1 MSEKIDYEAEKAYI
15 DEKAFDDV
23 HNLSEE
29 PEPENSKIEAVRL
42 AVPVTD
48 DPSLPVVTFRF
59 WVLSFIF
66 SVIGSVIW
74 QYYYFRSTTGTFSN
88 YFVIL
93 VTYPLGKFMAR
104 VLPTR
109 SVTIFG
115 YSMSLNPGP
124 FNIKEHALIGITV
137 NTAAGS
143 AYAIDILAAT
153 DLFLHYRV
161 APLGSILLIITT
173 QCLGYGMAGSM
184 RKYLVYP
191 ANMIWWGNLVQVVF
205 YNALNNTDEFK
216 TKRMVR
222 GWSYMT
228 FFWVVAGICFVY
240 EFIPQLLAPMFVY
253 FDWLCW
259 INPFNRTFW
268 ALFSSYSGAGIL
280 SLAFDWTTIGG
291 GTLYYPFYSQMNYYL
306 GIVAYYW
313 ILFPILWMAN
323 TLKIRDYSTPFTS
336 HLYYLNGTRFD
347 VVPLLNPD
355 YSLNETLYEEEGPA
369 VMTPMYAIAFM
380 TGFIGL
386 AGCVTH
392 IICFHGKEILDTWKA
407 SLNETEEDVHNKL
420 MKVYPEVPQLWYGA
434 FYIFM
439 FALSIFV
446 IEVYHLE
453 LPWWGLL
460 VGAALGWALTLPI
473 CAMQAITGFSP
484 GLNIITELICGYMLP
499 GKPIGNMVFKC
510 YGYMAMYQCQI
521 LLQDLKLGIYMK
533 IPPRAMFIGQ
543 IWGAIVGS
551 IFNYV
556 TMIVIIN
563 AHRGFLDGTVQ
574 DPSGLWTGVSSQIYW

>member
-1 MSEKIDYEAEKAYI
+1 
-15 DEKAFDDV
+15 
-23 HNLSEE
+23 
-29 PEPENSKIEAVRL
+29 
-42 AVPVTD
+42 
-48 DPSLPVVTFRF
+48 
-59 WVLSFIF
+59 
-66 SVIGSVIW
+66 
-74 QYYYFRSTTGTFSN
+74 
-88 YFVIL
+88 
-93 VTYPLGKFMAR
+93 
-104 VLPTR
+104 
-109 SVTIFG
+109 
-115 YSMSLNPGP
+115 
-124 FNIKEHALIGITV
+124 
-137 NTAAGS
+137 
-143 AYAIDILAAT
+143 
-153 DLFLHYRV
+153 
-161 APLGSILLIITT
+161 
-173 QCLGYGMAGSM
+173 
-184 RKYLVYP
+184 
-191 ANMIWWGNLVQVVF
+191 
-205 YNALNNTDEFK
+205 
-216 TKRMVR
+216 
-222 GWSYMT
+222 
-228 FFWVVAGICFVY
+228 
-240 EFIPQLLAPMFVY
+240 
-253 FDWLCW
+253 
-259 INPFNRTFW
+259 
-268 ALFSSYSGAGIL
+268 
-280 SLAFDWTTIGG
+280 
-291 GTLYYPFYSQMNYYL
+291 MNYYL

-336 HLYYLNGTRFD
+336 HLFYLNGTEFD
-347 VVPLLNPD
+347 VVPMLNPD

-446 IEVYHLE
+446 IEVYKLE

-563 AHRGFLDGTVQ
+563 AHRDFLDGSVQ
-574 DPSGLWTGVSSQIYW
+574 DPSGLWTGVSSQIYWGSALIYGALGPSRMFAGNGPYGFVFWGFLIGAVVPVIQWGLSKKFPNVNWAAFNITVATTGIGSYVAGYITGITGSIITVCIFGFYLFRYHKAWWSKYAFICAVALDTGAAFTGLIIFLFLGGGVSPKLAVTPPSWWANYVLDDGSNGPYLANDRCGDASGNWTGGLV